1 MSVPRRRGLALLSAP
16 VPVIAYAQ
24 DASLSLAE
32 QIRTKIAELEREAIE
47 AVVDAADAA
56 AEEEEEAVDAE
67 DGWLDYGA
75 APAPTTTP
83 RSSTVRLPK
92 ASQVRHDPRTL
103 WALAVEEP
111 NSNNNGSSFSGSS
124 SSKRRCGATKARL
137 EQADRLA
144 LKLKKIRQHQQ
155 HQHARMEDKQFHR
168 AREDKMMA
176 ESVQV

>member
-1 MSVPRRRGLALLSAP
+1 MSVPRRRGLALLAAP
-16 VPVIAYAQ
+16 APIVAYAQ

-56 AEEEEEAVDAE
+56 EEEEAIDAE

-75 APAPTTTP
+75 APTTP

-111 NSNNNGSSFSGSS
+111 NSNNNGFTFSGSS

-144 LKLKKIRQHQQ
+144 LKLKKVRQHQQ